1 MFQVH
6 RFVAAE
12 ERWHTDRR
20 GANGSGAKAAQTS
33 GELHLIARGDLRPP
47 DQSTPYLPMQD
58 GSICDSHVN
67 SVKNTDNFA

>member
-1 MFQVH
+1 MLQVH

-33 GELHLIARGDLRPP
+33 GELHLIARGDLRRP
-47 DQSTPYLPMQD
+47 DQSTP
-58 GSICDSHVN
+58 S
-67 SVKNTDNFA
+67 FAHAMMGQFVTVM